1 MSLCIPR
8 KIKLMGTLYEEAETY
23 VHQFDLGNPS
33 DTSSSYLHVKN
44 KENYRH
50 CWELIVMVTVL
61 GEIRND
67 QFALSNNLM
76 LIVQFKA

>member
-1 MSLCIPR
+1 MFTSLISEIRQILLPH
-8 KIKLMGTLYEEAETY
+8 I
-23 VHQFDLGNPS
+23 
-33 DTSSSYLHVKN
+33 LHVKN

-50 CWELIVMVTVL
+50 CWELIVMVTAL

-67 QFALSNNLM
+67 QFALSNNPI